1 MPCVQLTN
9 ALPRISARRGQVV
22 DLNVEFMHNGV
33 LTDPYAIRYVE
44 IYKTQVLPHNLVSLI
59 PIVDPD
65 SELYPAPLC
74 RDYVDSSGE
83 VDTSSDTSAIVVDGS
98 FHLPYSVPDD
108 AAVPDIYF
116 DVWYYFASDPCGGSG
131 TCDLSDST
139 YESSLLKC
147 CHRFWVYPENWFCDD
162 KLQTIRFG
170 FEPLDQ
176 RFHQPEVRPLEV
188 GLMPLPLYDYNFNLV
203 SPIIPYLSPTITV
216 VTQRCE
222 LLIEDAPCR
231 IGIRQGSYR
240 TNPFVIQYDLDTSL
254 FLKGTY
260 QYYITLTLPNGSTRV
275 SRKFILVIV

>member
-1 MPCVQLTN
+1 MSCAQLTN

-44 IYKTQVLPHNLVSLI
+44 IYKTQVLPHNLISLI

-65 SELYPAPLC
+65 NELYPAPLC

-131 TCDLSDST
+131 TCDLSDSA

-188 GLMPLPLYDYNFNLV
+188 GLMPLRLPPATRPQGKSRLSRCQVIALT
-203 SPIIPYLSPTITV
+203 SLLRHCETEQPQLPPRRKQRRTPSSPTRDTRTV
-216 VTQRCE
+216 RRRRGHCPVRSCTHHEGC
-222 LLIEDAPCR
+222 
-231 IGIRQGSYR
+231 
-240 TNPFVIQYDLDTSL
+240 
-254 FLKGTY
+254 
-260 QYYITLTLPNGSTRV
+260 
-275 SRKFILVIV
+275 